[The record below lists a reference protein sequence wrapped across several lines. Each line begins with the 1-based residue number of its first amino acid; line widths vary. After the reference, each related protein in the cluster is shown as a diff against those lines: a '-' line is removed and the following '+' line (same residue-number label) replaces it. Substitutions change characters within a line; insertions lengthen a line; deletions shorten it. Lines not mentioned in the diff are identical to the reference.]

1 MLRFYNSLTKNKE
14 NFIPIKKGK
23 VKLYT
28 CGPTVYDYAHIGNFR
43 TFLFEDFLKR
53 TLISFGYEVFHVM
66 NITDVD
72 DKTINKSVK
81 EGKKLNDIAEIYTS
95 IFKKDLENLKILP
108 PDVFPLATDHIDK
121 MIEIIQILIN
131 KGHAYATNDNSVFF
145 SIDSFKDYGKL
156 SNIDMSKVITGSRV
170 SSDEYKLENP
180 SDFVLWKAYKKE
192 DGDVKWSSP
201 WGDGRPGWHIECS
214 AMSMQYLG
222 DHFDIHCGG
231 VDNKFPHHEN
241 EIAQS
246 ICATGKPF
254 VNIWMHSEFLIINSD
269 KMSKTLKNY
278 YRLDDL
284 LREGLSVEEI
294 RYIMLSAHYRS
305 KLNFSLEKQHEAKM
319 AIQRILELN
328 DRLDQFVSTEEK
340 GLPVE
345 AENFKLALSDDL
357 DSPKAL
363 AIFFDWLRKTN
374 RRLDRNKLSQSDIDK
389 GKNFIYL
396 LDSLYSLLNKKT
408 MVPDEILVLVK
419 ERERA
424 RKNNDW
430 EKSDKIRIQISK
442 DGWIIK
448 DTPSGPKITP
458 K

>member
-131 KGHAYATNDNSVFF
+131 KGHAYPTNDNSVFF

-192 DGDVKWSSP
+192 DGDVKWPSP

-374 RRLDRNKLSQSDIDK
+374 RRLDSNKLSQSDIDK

-430 EKSDKIRIQISK
+430 EKSDKIRIQIIK

-448 DTPSGPKITP
+448 DTPNGPKITP

>member
-1 MLRFYNSLTKNKE
+1 MLRFYNSLSKMKE
-14 NFIPIKKGK
+14 DFVPIEKGK
-23 VKLYT
+23 VKIYT

-131 KGHAYATNDNSVFF
+131 KGHAYPTNDNSVFF

-374 RRLDRNKLSQSDIDK
+374 RRLDSNKLSQSDIDK

-396 LDSLYSLLNKKT
+396 LDSLYSLLNKNT

-448 DTPSGPKITP
+448 DTPNGPKITP

>member
-95 IFKKDLENLKILP
+95 IFKKDLEKLKILP

-131 KGHAYATNDNSVFF
+131 KGHAYPTNDNSVFF

-284 LREGLSVEEI
+284 LMEGLSVEEI

-374 RRLDRNKLSQSDIDK
+374 RRLDSNKLSQSDIDK

>member
-131 KGHAYATNDNSVFF
+131 KGHAYPTNDNSVFF

-374 RRLDRNKLSQSDIDK
+374 RRLDNNKLSQTDIDK

-448 DTPSGPKITP
+448 DTPNGPKITP

>member
-131 KGHAYATNDNSVFF
+131 KGHAYLTNDNSVFF

-448 DTPSGPKITP
+448 DTPNGPKITP

>member
-131 KGHAYATNDNSVFF
+131 KGHAYPTNDNSVFF

-192 DGDVKWSSP
+192 DGDVKWPSP

-284 LREGLSVEEI
+284 LMEGLSVEEI

-374 RRLDRNKLSQSDIDK
+374 RRLDSNKLSQSDIDK

-430 EKSDKIRIQISK
+430 EKSDKIRIQIIK

-448 DTPSGPKITP
+448 DTPNGPKITP

>member
-14 NFIPIKKGK
+14 NFVPIKKGK

-72 DKTINKSVK
+72 DKTINKSAK
-81 EGKKLNDIAEIYTS
+81 EGKKLNDFAEIYIS

-131 KGHAYATNDNSVFF
+131 KGHAYTANDNSVFF

-180 SDFVLWKAYKKE
+180 SDFVLWKAHKKE
-192 DGDVKWSSP
+192 DGDIKWPSP

-254 VNIWMHSEFLIINSD
+254 VNTWMHSEFLIINSD

-278 YRLDDL
+278 YCLDDL
-284 LREGLSVEEI
+284 LREGFSVEEI
-294 RYIMLSAHYRS
+294 RFIMLSAHYRS

-319 AIQRILELN
+319 AIQRILELRN
-328 DRLDQFVSTEEK
+328 RLDQFLPTEEK
-340 GLPVE
+340 GLPIE
-345 AENFKLALSDDL
+345 AEKFNLALSDDL

-374 RRLDRNKLSQSDIDK
+374 KRLDSNKLSQIDIDK

-396 LDSLYSLLNKKT
+396 FDSLYSLLNKKT
-408 MVPDEILVLVK
+408 IVPDKILVLAK

-442 DGWIIK
+442 DGWIVK
-448 DTPSGPKITP
+448 DTPNGPKVTP

>member
-131 KGHAYATNDNSVFF
+131 KGHAYPTNDNSVFF

-192 DGDVKWSSP
+192 DGDAKWSSP

-374 RRLDRNKLSQSDIDK
+374 RRLDSNKLSQSDIDK

>member
-1 MLRFYNSLTKNKE
+1 
-14 NFIPIKKGK
+14 
-23 VKLYT
+23 
-28 CGPTVYDYAHIGNFR
+28 
-43 TFLFEDFLKR
+43 
-53 TLISFGYEVFHVM
+53 
-66 NITDVD
+66 
-72 DKTINKSVK
+72 
-81 EGKKLNDIAEIYTS
+81 
-95 IFKKDLENLKILP
+95 
-108 PDVFPLATDHIDK
+108 

-131 KGHAYATNDNSVFF
+131 KGHAYPTNYNSVFF

-192 DGDVKWSSP
+192 DGDAKWSSP

-284 LREGLSVEEI
+284 LMEGLSVEEI

-374 RRLDRNKLSQSDIDK
+374 RRLDSNKLSQSDIDK

-448 DTPSGPKITP
+448 DTPNGPKITP

>member
-95 IFKKDLENLKILP
+95 IFKKDLEKLKILP

-131 KGHAYATNDNSVFF
+131 KGHAYPTNDNSVFF

-156 SNIDMSKVITGSRV
+156 SNIDMSKVIAGSRV

-284 LREGLSVEEI
+284 LMEGLSVEEI

-374 RRLDRNKLSQSDIDK
+374 RRLDSNKLSQSDIDK

>member
-53 TLISFGYEVFHVM
+53 TLMSFGYEVFHVM

-131 KGHAYATNDNSVFF
+131 KGHAYPTNDNSVFF

-284 LREGLSVEEI
+284 LMEGLSVEEI

-430 EKSDKIRIQISK
+430 EKSDKIRIQIIK

>member
-53 TLISFGYEVFHVM
+53 TLMSFGYEVFHVM

-131 KGHAYATNDNSVFF
+131 KGHAYPTNDNSVFF

-284 LREGLSVEEI
+284 LMEGLSVEEI

>member
-131 KGHAYATNDNSVFF
+131 KGHAYPTNDNSVFF

-284 LREGLSVEEI
+284 LREGFSIEEI
-294 RYIMLSAHYRS
+294 RFIMLSAHYRS

-374 RRLDRNKLSQSDIDK
+374 RRLDSNKLSQSDIDK

-408 MVPDEILVLVK
+408 MVPEKILVLVK

>member
-1 MLRFYNSLTKNKE
+1 VLRFYNSLTKNKE

-131 KGHAYATNDNSVFF
+131 KGHAYLTNDNSVFF

-374 RRLDRNKLSQSDIDK
+374 RRLDSNKLSQSDIDK

-448 DTPSGPKITP
+448 DTPNGPKITP

>member
-131 KGHAYATNDNSVFF
+131 KGHAYPTNDNSVFF

-284 LREGLSVEEI
+284 LMEGLSVEEI

-374 RRLDRNKLSQSDIDK
+374 RRLDSNKLSQSDIDK
-389 GKNFIYL
+389 GKNFISL

>member
-131 KGHAYATNDNSVFF
+131 KGHAYPTNDNSVFF

-284 LREGLSVEEI
+284 LMEGLSVEEI

-374 RRLDRNKLSQSDIDK
+374 RRLDSNKLSQSDIDK

-448 DTPSGPKITP
+448 DTPNGPKITP

>member
-131 KGHAYATNDNSVFF
+131 KGHAYPTNDNSVFF

-374 RRLDRNKLSQSDIDK
+374 RKLDSNKLSQSDIDK

-430 EKSDKIRIQISK
+430 EKSDKIRIQIIK

-448 DTPSGPKITP
+448 DTPNGPKITP

>member
-131 KGHAYATNDNSVFF
+131 KGHAYPTNDNSVFF

-374 RRLDRNKLSQSDIDK
+374 RRLDSNKLSQSDIDK

-408 MVPDEILVLVK
+408 MVPEKILVLVK

-448 DTPSGPKITP
+448 DTPSGPKIIP

>member
-1 MLRFYNSLTKNKE
+1 MLRLYNSLTKNKE

-131 KGHAYATNDNSVFF
+131 KGHAYPTNDNSVFF

-284 LREGLSVEEI
+284 LMEGLSVEEI

-374 RRLDRNKLSQSDIDK
+374 RRLDSNKLSQSDIDK

>member
-1 MLRFYNSLTKNKE
+1 VLRFYNSLTKNKE

-108 PDVFPLATDHIDK
+108 PDFFPLATDHIDK

-131 KGHAYATNDNSVFF
+131 KGHAYTTKDNSVFF

-254 VNIWMHSEFLIINSD
+254 VNTWMHSEFLIINSD

-284 LREGLSVEEI
+284 LKEGLSVEEI

-374 RRLDRNKLSQSDIDK
+374 RRLDSNKLSQSDIDK

-448 DTPSGPKITP
+448 DTPNGPKITP